1 MKIIAL
7 SLSLA
12 VLTGSPALAAHNNP
26 WATPEDTLLAQNHDE
41 NQLASVGTPGEDE
54 MRGVMVQN
62 ANQTGGTAGQGDGGQ
77 GGGGQG
83 GGSNR

>member
-12 VLTGSPALAAHNNP
+12 VLTGSQALAAHNNP

-41 NQLASVGTPGEDE
+41 NQQASVSTPGEDE

-62 ANQTGGTAGQGDGGQ
+62 ANRTGGSAGQGDREQ
-77 GGGGQG
+77 GGGGHG

>member
-12 VLTGSPALAAHNNP
+12 VLTGSQALAAHNNP
-26 WATPEDTLLAQNHDE
+26 WAAPEDTLLAQNHDE

-54 MRGVMVQN
+54 MRGVMVHN
-62 ANQTGGTAGQGDGGQ
+62 ANQTGRNAGQGNGGQ